1 MANKEKDL
9 KYYVGKIRYLS
20 NKYMFIKQKITD
32 RDLQRFS
39 KLVDPKGKSLVVF
52 SEFDHDAMLEEYD
65 EMPHHLFDTDK
76 YLDYFDDF
84 PQESYDSVICMGLLE
99 HMKDPAKLIEK
110 SHKALK
116 PGGKVYIAASSVFSI
131 HRGPENYFHVTHYG
145 ARVLMEKFEWSDLEI
160 RGSCKPFRTLGILC
174 QRILLQ
180 SQINI
185 LFKPFLEI
193 LAWSLPLL
201 DVVVK
206 KQYDGHRFE
215 EEREIDSMMPS
226 NIWIIGT
233 K

>member
-1 MANKEKDL
+1 MADKDL
-9 KYYVGKIRYLS
+9 KYYVGKIRYLA
-20 NKYMFIKQKITD
+20 NKHMFIKPKITN
-32 RDLQRFS
+32 RDLRRFS
-39 KLVDPKGKSLVVF
+39 ELVDPQGKSLVVF
-52 SEFDHDAMLEEYD
+52 SEFDHKKMLEEYD

-76 YLDYFDDF
+76 YLEYFEDF
-84 PQESYDSVICMGLLE
+84 PTNEYDSVICMGLLE
-99 HMKDPAKLIEK
+99 HMKAPDKLIEK
-110 SHKALK
+110 CHAALK

-145 ARVLMEKFEWSDLEI
+145 ARILMEKFEWSHLDI
-160 RGSCKPFRTLGILC
+160 RGSCGPFRTLGILC

-180 SQINI
+180 SEINI
-185 LFKPFLEI
+185 IFKPFLEL

-201 DVVVK
+201 DVLVK
-206 KQYDGHRFE
+206 KQYDGHRRE